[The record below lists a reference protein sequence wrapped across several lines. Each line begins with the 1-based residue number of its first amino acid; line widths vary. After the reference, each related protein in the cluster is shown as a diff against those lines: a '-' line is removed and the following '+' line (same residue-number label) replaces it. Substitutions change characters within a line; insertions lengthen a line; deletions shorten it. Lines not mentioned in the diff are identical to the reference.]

1 MGLVLGH
8 EKNMYVAVQKL
19 KVTCWNQSHY
29 LEVSQGAIFIEQIMR
44 FGLILGQLA
53 ILKKNWADYEQFLRP
68 VFFMLSWAKEINKD
82 KNIVASEQ
90 KSCLK

>member
-1 MGLVLGH
+1 MIGAFVLPLLLS
-8 EKNMYVAVQKL
+8 YF
-19 KVTCWNQSHY
+19 NQSHY
-29 LEVSQGAIFIEQIMR
+29 REVPQWEIFMEQELR
-44 FGLILGQLA
+44 FRLDLGWLA
-53 ILKKNWADYEQFLRP
+53 LLKNNWADYEQFLRP